1 MNANPAGAER
11 VNRLKLKGDIAIA
24 IDKET
29 AVGLGK
35 NSAVERLGDHRLTG
49 EFQRKLH
56 CDGEHLRGQQ
66 P

>member
-1 MNANPAGAER
+1 MNANPAGAKG
-11 VNRLKLKGDIAIA
+11 VDCLKLKNHVSVRVDKKAI
-24 IDKET
+24 
-29 AVGLGK
+29 VWLGK

>member
-1 MNANPAGAER
+1 MNADAAGSER

-24 IDKET
+24 IDKE
-29 AVGLGK
+29 AIVWLGK